1 MIRKLLLAP
10 WFGPLPTWYRL
21 WFDNISRLGQFG
33 FDVYVTQ
40 DGFDFNRRVK
50 DILGIENA
58 IGDDGRKVC
67 DYRCAFG
74 LLYADLLDGY
84 EWWGTTDLDMVYGR
98 VENWVTDDFLGD
110 IDLHSNHPT
119 YVSGPWSLYRN
130 TPPVNELFT
139 HYSDWRG
146 ELENPRTTGWV
157 ETSFSRLLEDSL
169 LGYSY
174 TNWQTKNLD
183 NFDRLHWD
191 GERLMEG
198 REEVMVAH
206 FRRTKEYPKG
216 LL

>member
-1 MIRKLLLAP
+1 VIRKLLLAP

-40 DGFDFNRRVK
+40 DRQDFNQRVK
-50 DILGIENA
+50 ATLGIENA
-58 IGDDGRKVC
+58 IVDDGRKVC

-84 EWWGTTDLDMVYGR
+84 EFWGHTDLDMVYGR
-98 VENWVTDDFLGD
+98 VENWVTDDFLAD
-110 IDLHSNHPT
+110 LHLHSNHPT

-130 TPPVNELFT
+130 TGIVNELFRV
-139 HYSDWRG
+139 HDDWQG
-146 ELENPRTTGWV
+146 YLENPVTTGWV
-157 ETSFSRLLEDSL
+157 ETEYSRIVERSALT
-169 LGYSY
+169 YRY

-183 NFDRLHWD
+183 RFDGLHWD
-191 GERLMEG
+191 GDMLMEG
-198 REEVMVAH
+198 RHEVAMAH
-206 FRRTKEYPKG
+206 FRRTKEYPRS